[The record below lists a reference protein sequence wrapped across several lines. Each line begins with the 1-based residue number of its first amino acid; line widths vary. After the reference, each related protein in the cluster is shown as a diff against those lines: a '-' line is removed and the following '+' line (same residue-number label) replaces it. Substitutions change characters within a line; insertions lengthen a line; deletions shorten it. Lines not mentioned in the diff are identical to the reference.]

1 MAKEDIDDKD
11 DAIELDASINKGGK
25 GKLILII
32 VLAILLMGG
41 TTVGILYYT
50 GAIGGKGDSSKD
62 VAGEAKAKEEAEAV
76 GPAIYYELKPEF
88 IVNFEG
94 NQKANYLQ
102 ITMQLMTRTPGVVK
116 ILEED
121 DPLIRNNILL
131 LFSGQKYDELS
142 TLAGKEKLRAEVLK
156 AVQQIVKT
164 EFGKPA
170 VEAVYF
176 TSFIMQ

>member
-1 MAKEDIDDKD
+1 MAKEDKDDKD
-11 DAIELDASINKGGK
+11 DAIELDASIKKGGM

-62 VAGEAKAKEEAEAV
+62 VAGETKEEAV

-102 ITMQLMTRTPGVVK
+102 VNMQLMTRTPGVVN
-116 ILEED
+116 ILEEN

-156 AVQQIVKT
+156 TVQQIVKT
-164 EFGKPA
+164 ELGKPA
-170 VEAVYF
+170 IEAVYF

>member
-1 MAKEDIDDKD
+1 M
-11 DAIELDASINKGGK
+11 
-25 GKLILII
+25 
-32 VLAILLMGG
+32 
-41 TTVGILYYT
+41 
-50 GAIGGKGDSSKD
+50 
-62 VAGEAKAKEEAEAV
+62 
-76 GPAIYYELKPEF
+76 
-88 IVNFEG
+88 NFEG